1 MCYKCKRSDFML
13 IFVDSVDSLNSP
25 VYFAPPCTLVRPCNY
40 NYLPDF
46 SLYLMLIIR
55 VYVVSV
61 CINVMAL
68 YGYLAPLVSGSF
80 AHAKSC

>member
-1 MCYKCKRSDFML
+1 
-13 IFVDSVDSLNSP
+13 
-25 VYFAPPCTLVRPCNY
+25 
-40 NYLPDF
+40 
-46 SLYLMLIIR
+46 MLIIR